1 MRRNVTAPDRV
12 VRVVVGVLLLGLFG
26 AVPPPWQY
34 LTLIGLIPLGTG
46 ITGICPAYAAM
57 RWNRQVTPGRSS

>member
-26 AVPPPWQY
+26 AVPAPWQY

-46 ITGICPAYAAM
+46 ITGTCPVYAAM
-57 RWNRQVTPGRSS
+57 GWNRHLTPGRTS